1 MSISRISLT
10 FCMVTAALLATACI
24 PSQTAS
30 TETESVN
37 VEAVPAAEATAAT
50 SEPISENNAAPQ
62 AASTSRT
69 GTFASAEHET
79 TGNVELISQD
89 GQPTLVFD
97 ETFATSNGPDLVVV
111 LHRSADL
118 IAESTP
124 PAYPI
129 NEEDYVVIAP
139 LTATNGRQEYV
150 VPAEIDLTAFESVA
164 VWCQQFNATFGAAP
178 LQ

>member
-1 MSISRISLT
+1 MMIARLSLT
-10 FCMVTAALLATACI
+10 VLMVAAALLAACN
-24 PSQTAS
+24 PSQTTSPETDAANVETAS
-30 TETESVN
+30 TVEEAPTTDSDSETTAS
-37 VEAVPAAEATAAT
+37 ATA
-50 SEPISENNAAPQ
+50 S
-62 AASTSRT
+62 STTRQ
-69 GTFASAEHET
+69 GVFASAEHET

-89 GQPTLVFD
+89 GQATLVFD
-97 ETFATSNGPDLVVV
+97 ENFATSNGPDLVVV

-118 IAESTP
+118 ITESTP

-139 LTATNGRQEYV
+139 LTATNGRQEYL

-178 LQ
+178 L